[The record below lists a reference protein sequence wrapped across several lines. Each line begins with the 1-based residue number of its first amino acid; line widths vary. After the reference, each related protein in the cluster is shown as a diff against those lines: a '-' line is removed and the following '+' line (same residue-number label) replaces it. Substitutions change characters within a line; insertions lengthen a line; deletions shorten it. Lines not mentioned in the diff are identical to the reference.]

1 MQEIFLQLLSN
12 LDNFIF
18 LTNMSKAII
27 YNEEARKSL
36 KEGVDT
42 IADAVKVTLGQKGR
56 NVAIAKSFGSQV
68 VTKDGVT
75 VAKEIEERDPFKNV
89 GVEMI
94 KEAANR
100 VNELAGDGTTTVTVL
115 AQAIANVG
123 FKNVAAGANPI
134 SLKRGLDKGT
144 EIILEELSKKAKK
157 ITTKEEISQVAT
169 ISTNND
175 KDLGD
180 MIAGVFDKVGKD
192 GVITVEE
199 AKGFKD
205 EVEYTEGMEFD
216 NGYVS
221 AYFVNNAETLETVM
235 ENPYIF
241 ITDKK
246 LSNLQDIQAIAEKVL
261 GAADRPMVII
271 ADDIENQALATLVVN
286 KLRGTLD
293 VVAIKA
299 PGFGDRKKE
308 MLKDLSVL
316 TGAEYISE
324 ELGKTLDKV
333 ELTDLGSAKRVVVTK
348 EKTIIVEGKGAK
360 NSISERVK
368 EIKTQ
373 IEKTS
378 SEYDKEK
385 LQERLAKLDGGVAVI
400 KVGAA
405 SEVEAKEKKMR
416 IEDAINATRAAI
428 EEGVVAGGGLAL
440 HNSKKSL
447 EKVKLEDSDEQLGI
461 DILKSVLSEPLKQI
475 AENAGA
481 DGAVVASECKGN
493 VGFNAKTGEFVDLIE
508 AGIIDPVKVT
518 RLVLT
523 NAVSVASMLVTTE
536 AVVAEIPDEKEHSHA
551 NEMGG
556 MPGMM

>member
-1 MQEIFLQLLSN
+1 
-12 LDNFIF
+12 
-18 LTNMSKAII
+18 MSKSII
-27 YNEEARKSL
+27 YNEDARKSL
-36 KEGVDT
+36 KDGVDT
-42 IADAVKVTLGQKGR
+42 IANAVKVTLGPKGR
-56 NVAIAKSFGSQV
+56 NIAIAKSFGSQV

-75 VAKEIEERDPFKNV
+75 VAKEIEDKDPFKNV

-94 KEAANR
+94 KEASNR

-115 AQAIANVG
+115 AQAIVNAG

-144 EIILEELSKKAKK
+144 EVILEELSKKAKN
-157 ITTKEEISQVAT
+157 ISTKEEISQVAT

-175 KDLGD
+175 KELGD
-180 MIAGVFDKVGKD
+180 MIGGVFDKVGKD

-221 AYFVNNAETLETVM
+221 PYFVNNSETLEAVM
-235 ENPYIF
+235 DNPYIF

-293 VVAIKA
+293 VVAVKA

-308 MLKDLSVL
+308 MLKDLSIL
-316 TGAEYISE
+316 TGAEFISE

-348 EKTIIVEGKGAK
+348 EKTIIVEGKGTK
-360 NSISERVK
+360 NSIEDRVK
-368 EIKTQ
+368 EIKAQ
-373 IEKTS
+373 IENTT

-385 LQERLAKLDGGVAVI
+385 LQERLAKLAGGVAVI

-440 HNSKKSL
+440 HNAKKVL
-447 EKVKLEDSDEQLGI
+447 DKVKLTDQDEQLGVE
-461 DILKSVLSEPLKQI
+461 ILKSVLSEPLKQI
-475 AENAGA
+475 VENAGE
-481 DGAVVASECKGN
+481 DGAVIAAECKGN
-493 VGFNAKTGEFVDLIE
+493 TGYNAKTGKFVDMIE
-508 AGIIDPVKVT
+508 DGIIDPVKVT
-518 RLVLT
+518 RFVLT
-523 NAVSVASMLVTTE
+523 NAVSVASMLITTE
-536 AVVAEIPDEKEHSHA
+536 AVVAEIPEEKPQAAMPDMS
-551 NEMGG
+551 G
-556 MPGMM
+556 MQGMM

>member
-1 MQEIFLQLLSN
+1 MAKSI
-12 LDNFIF
+12 
-18 LTNMSKAII
+18 K
-27 YNEEARKSL
+27 YNEDARKLL

-42 IADAVKVTLGQKGR
+42 IANAVKVTLGPKGR
-56 NVAIAKSFGSQV
+56 NIAIAKSFGSQV

-75 VAKEIEERDPFKNV
+75 VAKEIEDKDPFRNV

-94 KEAANR
+94 KEASSK
-100 VNELAGDGTTTVTVL
+100 VNDLAGDGTTTVTVL
-115 AQAIANVG
+115 AQAITAVG
-123 FKNVAAGANPI
+123 FKNVTAGANPI
-134 SLKRGLDKGT
+134 SLKRGLDKGV
-144 EIILEELSKKAKK
+144 EAVIAELSKMAKK
-157 ITTKEEISQVAT
+157 ISGKEEISQVAT

-175 KDLGD
+175 KELGE
-180 MIAGVFDKVGKD
+180 MIGGVFEKIGKD
-192 GVITVEE
+192 GVLTVEE
-199 AKGFKD
+199 AKGFND

-221 AYFVNNAETLETVM
+221 AYFVNDAETLETVM
-235 ENPYIF
+235 DNPYIF

-261 GAADRPMVII
+261 SAANRPLVII

-293 VVAIKA
+293 VVAVKA

-308 MLKDLSVL
+308 MLKDISIL
-316 TGAEYISE
+316 TGAQFISE
-324 ELGKTLDKV
+324 EIGRTLDSV
-333 ELTDLGSAKRVVVTK
+333 ELTDLGSAKKVIVTK
-348 EKTIIVEGKGAK
+348 EKTIIVDGSASKADVD
-360 NSISERVK
+360 NRVK
-368 EIKTQ
+368 EIKAQ
-373 IEKTS
+373 IENTTS
-378 SEYDKEK
+378 DYDREK
-385 LQERLAKLDGGVAVI
+385 LQERLAKLSGGVAVI

-440 HNSKKSL
+440 HNAKKVL
-447 EKVKLEDSDEQLGI
+447 DKIVLKDSDEQLGVE
-461 DILKSVLSEPLKQI
+461 ILKSVLSEPLKQI
-475 AENAGA
+475 ASNAGE
-481 DGAVVASECKGN
+481 DGAVVASNCKGN
-493 VGFNAKTGEFVDLIE
+493 TGFNAKSGKYVDMVE
-508 AGIIDPVKVT
+508 EGIIDPVKVT

-536 AVVAEIPDEKEHSHA
+536 AVVADIPEEKESTPA
-551 NEMGG
+551 PAGIGGG

>member
-1 MQEIFLQLLSN
+1 MAKS
-12 LDNFIF
+12 
-18 LTNMSKAII
+18 II
-27 YNEEARKSL
+27 YNEEARKAL
-36 KEGVDT
+36 KAGVDT
-42 IADAVKVTLGQKGR
+42 IADAVKTTLGPKGR
-56 NVAIAKSFGSQV
+56 NVALAKSFGSQV
-68 VTKDGVT
+68 ITKDGVT
-75 VAKEIEERDPFKNV
+75 VAKEIEDKDPFRNV

-94 KEAANR
+94 KEASNK
-100 VNELAGDGTTTVTVL
+100 VNDVAGDGTTTVTVL
-115 AQAIANVG
+115 AQAIAGAG
-123 FKNVAAGANPI
+123 FRNVAAGSNPI

-144 EIILEELSKKAKK
+144 EIIVEELKKMSKK
-157 ITTKEEISQVAT
+157 ISEKEEISQVAT

-175 KDLGD
+175 KELGD
-180 MIAGVFDKVGKD
+180 MIGEVFGKVGGD

-221 AYFVNNAETLETVM
+221 AYFVTNSETLEAVM

-241 ITDKK
+241 VTDKK

-261 GAADRPMVII
+261 GAADRPLVII

-293 VVAIKA
+293 VVAVKA
-299 PGFGDRKKE
+299 PGFGDRKKD
-308 MLKDLSVL
+308 MLNDISVL

-324 ELGKTLDKV
+324 DLGKTLEAV
-333 ELTDLGSAKRVVVTK
+333 ELTNLGSAKKVIVSK

-360 NSISERVK
+360 KNIDARIK
-368 EIKTQ
+368 EIKAQ
-373 IEKTS
+373 IESTT

-385 LQERLAKLDGGVAVI
+385 LQERLAKLSGGVAVI

-416 IEDAINATRAAI
+416 VEDAINATRAAI

-440 HNSKKSL
+440 HNAKKVL
-447 EKVKLEDSDEQLGI
+447 DKVKMEDADEQLGI
-461 DILKSVLSEPLKQI
+461 EILKSILSEPLKQI
-475 AENAGA
+475 AENAGE
-481 DGAVVASECKGN
+481 DGAVVAANCKGDI
-493 VGFNAKTGEFVDLIE
+493 GFNAKSGEYVNMIE

-518 RLVLT
+518 RLALT
-523 NAVSVASMLVTTE
+523 NAVSVGSMLVTTE
-536 AVVAEIPDEKEHSHA
+536 AVVADIPEPKENNTPMGA
-551 NEMGG
+551 DMGG
-556 MPGMM
+556 MGGMM

>member
-1 MQEIFLQLLSN
+1 
-12 LDNFIF
+12 
-18 LTNMSKAII
+18 MSKSII
-27 YNEEARKSL
+27 YNEEARKAL
-36 KEGVDT
+36 KAGVDT
-42 IADAVKVTLGQKGR
+42 IANAVKVTLGPKGR
-56 NVAIAKSFGSQV
+56 NIALAKSFGSQV

-75 VAKEIEERDPFKNV
+75 VAKEIEDRDPFKNV

-94 KEAANR
+94 KEAANK
-100 VNELAGDGTTTVTVL
+100 VNDVAGDGTTTVTVL
-115 AQAIANVG
+115 AQAIASAG
-123 FKNVAAGANPI
+123 FKNVAAGSNPI

-144 EIILEELSKKAKK
+144 ELIISELERTAKK
-157 ITTKEEISQVAT
+157 ITNKEEISQVST
-169 ISTNND
+169 ISANND
-175 KDLGD
+175 KELGD
-180 MIAGVFDKVGKD
+180 MIGGVFERVGKD

-221 AYFVNNAETLETVM
+221 AYFVNNAETLETIM
-235 ENPYIF
+235 DNPYVF

-261 GAADRPMVII
+261 GAADRPLVII

-286 KLRGTLD
+286 KLRGSLD
-293 VVAIKA
+293 VVAVKA

-324 ELGKTLDKV
+324 ELGKTLDTV
-333 ELTDLGSAKRVVVTK
+333 ELTDLGSAKKVIVSK
-348 EKTIIVEGKGAK
+348 EKTIIVEGKGDKKEIA
-360 NSISERVK
+360 SRVK
-368 EIKTQ
+368 EIKAQMVNT
-373 IEKTS
+373 TS
-378 SEYDKEK
+378 DYDREK
-385 LQERLAKLDGGVAVI
+385 LQERLAKISGGVAVI

-440 HNSKKSL
+440 HNAKEVLK
-447 EKVKLEDSDEQLGI
+447 KVKLDDRDEQLGV
-461 DILKSVLSEPLKQI
+461 DILKSILSEPLKQI
-475 AENAGA
+475 AENAGE
-481 DGAVVASECKGN
+481 DGAVVAANCKGST
-493 VGFNAKTGEFVDLIE
+493 GFNAKTGEYVNMIE

-518 RLVLT
+518 RLALS
-523 NAVSVASMLVTTE
+523 NAVSVGSMLVTTE
-536 AVVAEIPDEKEHSHA
+536 AVVADIPDEKD
-551 NEMGG
+551 NKTPMGGEMGG